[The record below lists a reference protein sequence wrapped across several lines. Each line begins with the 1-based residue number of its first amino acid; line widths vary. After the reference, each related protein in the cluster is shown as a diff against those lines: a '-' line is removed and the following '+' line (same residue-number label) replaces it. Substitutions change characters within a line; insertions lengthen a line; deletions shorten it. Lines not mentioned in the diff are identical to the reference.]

1 MTLLKSHQAAAC
13 AAYINAQACRCPMG
27 LFARSNEPCTDET
40 TEVRWE
46 LAHKRISVAS
56 DVYGERRDSSCPKD
70 TNLSAGRNEK
80 PCTDRKDNTM
90 LILDTEIRE
99 ELKIVEKDLAEYLRA
114 EGNASQVGDIL
125 RDVSLSGGKRLRPQ
139 LLLLAAQFG
148 PFYEEKKERL
158 CSLAALI
165 EMVHAASLI
174 HDDIVDDSPV
184 RRGRPSIQS
193 KYGKDRAVYAGD
205 LVLSRIVKALFN
217 GGFYQVGGLFGQA
230 VEEMCIGEL
239 GQMQCLFDAEVP
251 IERYFANVDGK
262 TAALCRLACAAGAM
276 ESGASQETAEQLVL
290 FGGNFGKMFQ
300 IHDDILDFV
309 SDASLEGKPVRA
321 DFREGILTLPGLYA
335 VKTEA
340 AGKAIRELLAKA
352 LQGRFSDADSA
363 ELVRLVRESGGIEE
377 AKRDL
382 GRYAASANEALQ
394 GLPPCHARDVLA
406 GLVAHMT
413 RE

>member
-1 MTLLKSHQAAAC
+1 
-13 AAYINAQACRCPMG
+13 
-27 LFARSNEPCTDET
+27 
-40 TEVRWE
+40 
-46 LAHKRISVAS
+46 
-56 DVYGERRDSSCPKD
+56 
-70 TNLSAGRNEK
+70 
-80 PCTDRKDNTM
+80 M
-90 LILDTEIRE
+90 LILDTGIRE

-148 PFYEEKKERL
+148 PFYKEKKERL

-174 HDDIVDDSPV
+174 HDDIVDDSPM

-205 LVLSRIVKALFN
+205 LVLSRIVKELFN

-239 GQMQCLFDAEVP
+239 GQMQCLFDADVP

-276 ESGASQETAEQLVL
+276 ESGAPRETAEKLVI

-321 DFREGILTLPGLYA
+321 DFREGILTLPVLYA

-406 GLVAHMT
+406 GLAAHMT